1 MPSRAQGLAGLAVVV
16 VAAIPPARG
25 FLEGSMALHMLVQVP
40 LLVLSGYGLSA
51 ALPGRF
57 RQTLQSFN
65 AHGTTGWALAS
76 LVLAFWMLPRALDAA
91 VALPVVDAAKFAGL
105 LLAGLS
111 IRLSLAASG
120 TVVQLFFVGNWAWM
134 TATAGLL
141 YVETPE
147 RLCNAYLSADQ
158 AATGYGLIG
167 LALAISA
174 LWMLKQRATSND
186 PMPPS
191 GQRLP

>member
-1 MPSRAQGLAGLAVVV
+1 
-16 VAAIPPARG
+16 
-25 FLEGSMALHMLVQVP
+25 MALHMLVQVP
-40 LLVLSGYGLSA
+40 LLVLAGYGLSA
-51 ALPGRF
+51 ALPGRI
-57 RQTLQSFN
+57 RHTLQSFN
-65 AHGTTGWALAS
+65 AQGTTGWTLAS

-91 VALPVVDAAKFAGL
+91 VALPAVDAAKFAGL

-158 AATGYGLIG
+158 AATGHGLIG
-167 LALAISA
+167 LALVISA
-174 LWMLKQRATSND
+174 LWMLTQRATSKD
-186 PMPPS
+186 PTHPP

>member
-1 MPSRAQGLAGLAVVV
+1 MPSRMQGLAGLAVVA
-16 VAAIPPARG
+16 VAATPPARG
-25 FLEGSMALHMLVQVP
+25 LLEGSMALHMLVQVP
-40 LLVLSGYGLSA
+40 LLVLAGYWLSA
-51 ALPGRF
+51 ALPVRF

-65 AHGTTGWALAS
+65 AQGITGWALAS

-91 VALPVVDAAKFAGL
+91 VALPAVDAAKFAVL
-105 LLAGLS
+105 LLAGLA

-134 TATAGLL
+134 TATVGLL

-158 AATGYGLIG
+158 ATTGY
-167 LALAISA
+167 ALVSQAAVICA
-174 LWMLKQRATSND
+174 LWWRLRRAAGRGAD
-186 PMPPS
+186 DL
-191 GQRLP
+191 G